1 MKWTQVKVV
10 FEHPDR
16 ELAVDLISD
25 IFYAFGLQGVAVE
38 STVPD
43 EDADWADGA
52 EKIPEADSVSAYF
65 PKDERFADSIRKIR
79 AELDRLAA
87 ESGIATQ
94 ILFQEM
100 DEEDWA
106 ESWKEYFW
114 PEKVGENIVVKPTW
128 REYVPNSGETVL
140 EIDPGMAFGT
150 GTHPTTSLCIQLI
163 EKYLH
168 PGDSLLDIGT
178 GSGILLTAAAK
189 LGAGNLW
196 GIDNDPVAVEIAR
209 KNLLLNQI
217 APDRFTVMT
226 GHLAEK
232 VQQRFDLIIANI
244 LTDVILIL
252 ADSVPALLNEKGMF
266 ICSGIISENR
276 EKVTQKMEKLGF
288 EIAEVR
294 EKEGWVGI
302 AGRKI
307 RNASMNV

>member
-1 MKWTQVKVV
+1 MKWTEVKVV

-16 ELAVDLISD
+16 DLATDLISD
-25 IFYAFGLQGVAVE
+25 IFYGFGVQGVAVE

-52 EKIPEADSVSAYF
+52 EKIPDADSVAAYF
-65 PKDERFADSIRKIR
+65 PKDARFADSIRKIR
-79 AELDRLAA
+79 AELNRLAA
-87 ESGIATQ
+87 EQGIATR
-94 ILFQEM
+94 IAFQEM

-114 PEKVGENIVVKPTW
+114 PEKVGEKIVVKPTW
-128 REYVPNSGETVL
+128 RDYVPEAGEMVL

-150 GTHPTTSLCIQLI
+150 GTHPTTSLCIQLM

-168 PGDSLLDIGT
+168 PGDSVLDIGT
-178 GSGILLTAAAK
+178 GSGILLLAAAK
-189 LGAGNLW
+189 LGAGELR

-217 APDRFTVMT
+217 ASEQFSIMT
-226 GHLAEK
+226 GHLAEN
-232 VQQRFDLIIANI
+232 VHQRFDLIVANI
-244 LTDVILIL
+244 LTDVIVRL
-252 ADSVPALLNEKGMF
+252 ADSLPPLLHENAMF
-266 ICSGIISENR
+266 VCSGIISENR
-276 EKVTQKMEKLGF
+276 ERVTEKMKTLGF

-302 AGRKI
+302 AGRKCC
-307 RNASMNV
+307 

>member
-1 MKWTQVKVV
+1 MKWTEVKVI

-16 ELAVDLISD
+16 DLAVDLISD
-25 IFYAFGLQGVAVE
+25 IFYSFGLQGVAVE

-52 EKIPEADSVSAYF
+52 QKIPDADSVSAYF
-65 PKDERFADSIRKIR
+65 PKDGRFGDSLRKIR

-87 ESGIATQ
+87 ESDISTR
-94 ILFQEM
+94 IVFKEM

-114 PEKVGENIVVKPTW
+114 PEKVGKNIVVKPTW
-128 REYVPNSGETVL
+128 RDYAPEPGEIVL

-150 GTHPTTSLCIQLI
+150 GTHPTTSMCIQLI

-168 PGDSLLDIGT
+168 PGDSILDIGT

-189 LGAGNLW
+189 LGAGNLC
-196 GIDNDPVAVEIAR
+196 GIDNDPVAVDIAG
-209 KNLLLNQI
+209 KNLLLNQT
-217 APDRFTVMT
+217 APEQFTVVT

-232 VQQRFDLIIANI
+232 VHQHFDLIIANI
-244 LTDVILIL
+244 LTNVILEL
-252 ADSVPALLNEKGMF
+252 LDSVPGLLCEHGIF
-266 ICSGIISENR
+266 VCSGIISENR

-288 EIAEVR
+288 EIAEVI

-302 AGRKI
+302 AGIMK
-307 RNASMNV
+307 SEK